1 MISAGDGAYTLP
13 SSPGELASIT
23 GPQAL
28 QAVQF
33 VTVAGRRLAVL
44 DAADWAALIEW
55 IETLED
61 FEVAQS
67 ALAELKAA
75 GGDRQAAGWI
85 EWETAKQTLD

>member
-1 MISAGDGAYTLP
+1 M
-13 SSPGELASIT
+13 T

-33 VTVAGRRLAVL
+33 VTVGGRRLAVL
-44 DAADWAALIEW
+44 DAADWATLIEW

-61 FEVAQS
+61 LEVAHN

-75 GGDRQAAGWI
+75 GGDRHAAGWI
-85 EWETAKQTLD
+85 EWETAKQTSG